1 LVNPSDGF
9 NEEDRAWQLSSLY
22 VSYTHKDAMASQLY
36 STLSQRD
43 DNDVVYVDGYGN
55 VYSSDSF
62 WYTRVCLDASL
73 L

>member
-1 LVNPSDGF
+1 
-9 NEEDRAWQLSSLY
+9 
-22 VSYTHKDAMASQLY
+22 MASQLY

-73 L
+73 LQGISQVSSANSPSFE